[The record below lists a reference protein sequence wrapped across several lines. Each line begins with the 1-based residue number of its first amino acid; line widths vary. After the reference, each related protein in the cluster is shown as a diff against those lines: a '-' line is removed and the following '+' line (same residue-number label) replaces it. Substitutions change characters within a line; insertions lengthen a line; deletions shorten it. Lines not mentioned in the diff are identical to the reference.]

1 MTAEGTQSRF
11 GIVQW
16 AIVVLTLTT
25 ALIHIWLAV
34 PDTMVAFYL
43 NGAGYIALLIALYS
57 PQLSRWQ
64 RLARIGLIGYTL
76 LTIVLWI
83 LIGAQNPLAY
93 ADKLVEVLL
102 VIALGLEWRE
112 AAAPAS
118 LQDRVQ

>member
-11 GIVQW
+11 GFVQG
-16 AIVVLTLTT
+16 AIVVLALTT

-43 NGAGYIALLIALYS
+43 NGAGYIALLIALYL
-57 PQLSRWQ
+57 PQLSPWQ
-64 RLARIGLIGYTL
+64 RLARIALIGYTL

-102 VIALGLEWRE
+102 VIALGLEWRQ
-112 AAAPAS
+112 ATAPAS

>member
-43 NGAGYIALLIALYS
+43 NGAGYIALLIALYF

-64 RLARIGLIGYTL
+64 RLARIGLVGYTL
-76 LTIVLWI
+76 LTIVLWM

-102 VIALGLEWRE
+102 VIALGLEWRQ

-118 LQDRVQ
+118 VQDRVQ

>member
-43 NGAGYIALLIALYS
+43 NGAGYIALLISLYS

-102 VIALGLEWRE
+102 VIALGLEWRQ
-112 AAAPAS
+112 AAVPAS
-118 LQDRVQ
+118 VQDRVQ

>member
-11 GIVQW
+11 GIVQG

-43 NGAGYIALLIALYS
+43 NGAGYIALLIALYL
-57 PQLSRWQ
+57 PQLSSWQ

-112 AAAPAS
+112 VAAPAS

>member
-11 GIVQW
+11 GIVQG

-43 NGAGYIALLIALYS
+43 NGAGYIALLIALYL

-102 VIALGLEWRE
+102 VIALGLEWRQ
-112 AAAPAS
+112 ATAPAS

>member
-43 NGAGYIALLIALYS
+43 NGAGYIALLIALYL

-64 RLARIGLIGYTL
+64 RLARIGLVGYTL

-102 VIALGLEWRE
+102 VIALGLEWRQ

-118 LQDRVQ
+118 VQDRVQ

>member
-11 GIVQW
+11 GIVQG

-43 NGAGYIALLIALYS
+43 NGAGYIALLIALYL

>member
-43 NGAGYIALLIALYS
+43 NGAGYIALLIALYL

-64 RLARIGLIGYTL
+64 RLARIGLVGYTL
-76 LTIVLWI
+76 LTIVLWM

-102 VIALGLEWRE
+102 VIALGLEWRQ

-118 LQDRVQ
+118 VQDRVQ

>member
-11 GIVQW
+11 GFVQM

-57 PQLSRWQ
+57 PQLSSWQ

-83 LIGAQNPLAY
+83 LICAQNPLAY

-102 VIALGLEWRE
+102 VIALGLEWRQ
-112 AAAPAS
+112 ATAPAS